1 MPIVFSETLL
11 DLSVSIFVASL
22 DSFSIVVLYLIETDT
37 LESPIELDFRV
48 SYASLTEDKSYYLI
62 VDLMSIFEFDIK
74 LILQFMLDEQV
85 FL

>member
-48 SYASLTEDKSYYLI
+48 SYASLTEDKSYDLM
-62 VDLMSIFEFDIK
+62 VDLMSIFEFEI
-74 LILQFMLDEQV
+74 
-85 FL
+85 